1 MSKQALSKQAS
12 NKQALGKELRQDDT
26 IDTAYWE
33 KVTAFAQSATD
44 EVGAHLMSAFG
55 KATAEQKADGSLVTQ
70 YDKWADAELRDRIA
84 IAFHDHGVLTEE
96 AEHIF
101 PATDWCWVIDPID
114 GTTNFARGVPLW
126 GISLGLLYK
135 GTPVFG
141 HVYVPPIAQH
151 FYGFFSGESGLE
163 MPTGAFVNREVLC
176 IGEASPSISRLF
188 SLCARSLKV
197 LQKPFPCKIR
207 MLGVATYNLLTVASG
222 VSLGAVEA
230 TPKIWDIAAVWV
242 ITQAA
247 GASWTNLNGQAA
259 FPLEIGK
266 DYSTHP
272 FPTLVTRP
280 DLVKKF
286 EPLVKVVL

>member
-1 MSKQALSKQAS
+1 MGQNA
-12 NKQALGKELRQDDT
+12 T
-26 IDTAYWE
+26 TADATTAAEYWK
-33 KVTAFAQSATD
+33 KVTAFAQEATD
-44 EVGAHLMSAFG
+44 EIGAHLMSAFG
-55 KATAEQKADGSLVTQ
+55 KATAEQKTDGSLVTQ

-84 IAFHDHGVLTEE
+84 KTFLDHGVLTEE

-101 PATDWCWVIDPID
+101 PDTDWCWVIDPID

-141 HVYVPPIAQH
+141 HVYIPPIAQH
-151 FYGFFSGESGLE
+151 FHGFFPGASGLD
-163 MPTGAFVNREVLC
+163 MPEGAFANNQPLC
-176 IGEASPSISRLF
+176 IGQDCPNSTPSNTRLF

-197 LQKPFPCKIR
+197 LQNPFPCKIR

-230 TPKIWDIAAVWV
+230 TPKIWDIAAVWA

-247 GASWTNLNGQAA
+247 GASWINLDGQAA
-259 FPLEIGK
+259 FPLKVGK

-280 DLVKKF
+280 DLVEEF
-286 EPLVKVVL
+286 EPLVKVIL